1 MKPLILLSND
11 DGYFARGLQH
21 LIDVLRPMARLLV
34 VAPDGG
40 RSGSGCACTFG
51 YPIRK
56 TLIRHEDGLDVW
68 SCTGTP
74 VDCVKLA
81 FSDLLT
87 ERPAMVIGGIN
98 HGDNSAVNAH
108 YSGTMG
114 VALEGCMKGIPS
126 VAFSL
131 DTHAADADF
140 SPYSDCILQVV
151 DYVLTHG
158 LPLQSCL
165 NVNFPCV
172 PQVKGIK
179 VCRMAWGEWKEE
191 FEKRSHPR
199 GGEYYWLTGYFD
211 RYDVDDAD
219 ADRTALDNGY
229 IAITP
234 IRIDLTDYALKA
246 ELDKVFTKTD
256 RALRLH

>member
-1 MKPLILLSND
+1 MKPLILISND
-11 DGYFARGLQH
+11 DGYFAKGIEF
-21 LIDVLRPMARLLV
+21 LIRVLRPMARLLV

-40 RSGSGCACTFG
+40 RSGMACACTFG
-51 YPIRK
+51 YPVRRK
-56 TLIRHEDGLDVW
+56 LIREEDGLTIW

-81 FSDLLT
+81 FTDICT

-114 VALEGCMKGIPS
+114 VVIEGCMKGIPS

-131 DTHAADADF
+131 DTHDADADF
-140 SPYSDCILQVV
+140 TPFADCIRKVT
-151 DYVLTHG
+151 DYVLTKG
-158 LPLQSCL
+158 LPPRSCL
-165 NVNFPCV
+165 NVNFPNT
-172 PQVKGIK
+172 PHVKGIK
-179 VCRMAWGEWKEE
+179 VCRMGWGEWKDE

-199 GGEYYWLTGYFD
+199 GGDYYWLTGWFD
-211 RYDVDDAD
+211 LYEQPGCD
-219 ADRTALDNGY
+219 ADRAALTDGY

-234 IRIDLTDYALKA
+234 IRVDMTDYALKE
-246 ELDKVFTKTD
+246 ELEQC
-256 RALRLH
+256 LS